1 MAKLY
6 SERDLDKYVST
17 KQRHC
22 FAYNNPT
29 TMIKNYENT
38 NAFLQTQALSKA
50 INSQETP
57 VKQKH
62 VRSAIIGTFHT
73 QGATSFWAIALRLP
87 AMDDRIVAWKFCH
100 VVHKILREGH
110 PLCLVHSQRHIKD
123 LDEIGKLWVRLEK
136 NITVE

>member
-29 TMIKNYENT
+29 TMIKKYENT

-73 QGATSFWAIALRLP
+73 QGATIFPLNRSIRL
-87 AMDDRIVAWKFCH
+87 
-100 VVHKILREGH
+100 
-110 PLCLVHSQRHIKD
+110 
-123 LDEIGKLWVRLEK
+123 LEK
-136 NITVE
+136 FQI